1 MSISRSAV
9 AKLETDKGMPDVN
22 NLKIMAQ
29 LLNVSVDYLPDAD
42 AIYALISKKK
52 MSKAEWIHFQA
63 PEAKFIF
70 PPPIK
75 SVVSGFIGSYVVS
88 LSSIRPFA
96 LLRIRDTL
104 CPIMFLRS

>member
-9 AKLETDKGMPDVN
+9 AKWETDKGMPDVN

-63 PEAKFIF
+63 PAAKFI
-70 PPPIK
+70 PIPIK